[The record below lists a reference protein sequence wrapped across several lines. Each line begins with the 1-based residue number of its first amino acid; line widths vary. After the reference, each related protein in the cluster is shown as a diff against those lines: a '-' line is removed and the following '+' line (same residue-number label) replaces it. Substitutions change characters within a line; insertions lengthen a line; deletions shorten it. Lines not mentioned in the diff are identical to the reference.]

1 MTQWVKHPTGGRSRG
16 PRGVAR
22 AWANVLFRTRRFF
35 ERTVTPGDQAPALVF
50 AMVVVLI
57 EEAIRFALIP
67 SVVPTFDSFTAF
79 SAPFA
84 LGLAVLLVAPA
95 VLHLVAAVQTLL
107 LMALVADRAG
117 ISETVQVIAYATAP
131 CVFAG
136 IPVPAV
142 RAVCTLYGAVLLIY
156 GLSIRHRI
164 SLPRAFVA
172 GAIPAALVFG
182 YAFRGFAAFEVLLA
196 QLPRVAGLPG

>member
-22 AWANVLFRTRRFF
+22 AWVNVLFRTRSFF

-50 AMVVVLI
+50 TMVVVLL
-57 EEAIRFALIP
+57 EEAIRFALVPAAI
-67 SVVPTFDSFTAF
+67 PTFDTYDAF
-79 SAPFA
+79 AAPFA
-84 LGLAVLLVAPA
+84 LALAVLLIAPA
-95 VLHLVAAVQTLL
+95 ALHLVAAVQTLL

-142 RAVCTLYGAVLLIY
+142 RVLCTLYGAVLLVV
-156 GLSIRHRI
+156 GLSIRHDV
-164 SLPRAFVA
+164 SVPRALVA
-172 GAIPAALVFG
+172 GGIPAALVFG
-182 YAFRGFAAFEVLLA
+182 YAFRGFAALDALALQVVGLL
-196 QLPRVAGLPG
+196 G